1 MRLRFLYVS
10 AMILVGAA
18 PPASAKPTCELR
30 GKAWL
35 EGRLHDSSR
44 PPRNTVD
51 ARLGEEIEVFVAAS
65 GHLGGRPVIFSESG
79 VRGRVSW
86 LRSGC
91 GPLQV
96 TWRRVEPRMEHV
108 HTPAPNAQAKIYAN
122 AIVFGPS
129 HGKWLGFDRL
139 EYVETP
145 IEGEAP
151 ILRVRDAHPSPV
163 IAIER
168 VAALLP
174 LGTMRLAA
182 TICAGGKCLSTP
194 DAKDAPDGLISERVF
209 RYTFR
214 SGDGFIGWLTSFF
227 NVPYLFGSAGAGVR
241 SQAERYLGADCADIL
256 VAALRRAGRRDMAY
270 TSVAE
275 LVGQL
280 ERIAGPAEVRP
291 CATSGSP
298 CAALAQPPLRFGRD
312 VRPGD
317 LIALDYLEDDGQLP
331 RAWDHIVALIEDRGP
346 DGSPD
351 GLLGADDLVADSGDA
366 QGLKFAPLSHQ
377 GPVRMEVLRARGVPA
392 QIQFP

>member
-1 MRLRFLYVS
+1 MYLRSLCLS
-10 AMILVGAA
+10 ALLLVGAA
-18 PPASAKPTCELR
+18 PAALAKPTCELR

-35 EGRLHDSSR
+35 EGRLHGSSG

-65 GHLGGRPVIFSESG
+65 GHLDGKPVVFSESG
-79 VRGRVSW
+79 ARGHVSW
-86 LRSGC
+86 GRSGC
-91 GPLQV
+91 GSLQV
-96 TWRRVEPRMEHV
+96 TWRRVEPRMEHIN
-108 HTPAPNAQAKIYAN
+108 TPAPNAQAKIYAN
-122 AIVFGPS
+122 AVVFGPS
-129 HGKWLGFDRL
+129 HGKWLGFDRI

-151 ILRVRDAHPSPV
+151 ILRVRDASPSPV
-163 IAIER
+163 IAIQR
-168 VAALLP
+168 TAALSP

-182 TICAGGKCLSTP
+182 TICAGGRCLSTP

-209 RYTFR
+209 RYTVR

-256 VAALRRAGRRDMAY
+256 VAALRRTGRRDMAY

-275 LVGQL
+275 LVGRL
-280 ERIAGPAEVRP
+280 ERIAGPVEVRP
-291 CATSGSP
+291 CAASESSCT
-298 CAALAQPPLRFGRD
+298 ALAQPPLRFDRD

-317 LIALDYLEDDGQLP
+317 LIALDYLEDGGQLP
-331 RAWDHIVALIEDRGP
+331 RAWDHIVVLIEDRGP
-346 DGSPD
+346 DGRPD

-366 QGLKFAPLSHQ
+366 QGLKFAPLGQQ
-377 GPVRMEVLRARGVPA
+377 GRVRMEVLRARGVPA
-392 QIQFP
+392 R

>member
-1 MRLRFLYVS
+1 MSPFAL
-10 AMILVGAA
+10 ILIGAA
-18 PPASAKPTCELR
+18 VPASAQPPCELR

-35 EGRLHDSSR
+35 EGRVLGSAQ
-44 PPRNTVD
+44 PPRNPVD

-65 GHLGGRPVIFSESG
+65 GHLGGKPVTFSESDA
-79 VRGRVSW
+79 RGRVSW

-108 HTPAPNAQAKIYAN
+108 TTPAPNAQAQVYAN
-122 AIVFGPS
+122 AVVFGPS
-129 HGKWLGFDRL
+129 HGKWLGFDRI

-145 IEGEAP
+145 IEGAAP
-151 ILRVRDAHPSPV
+151 ILRVRDARPSPV
-163 IAIER
+163 TGIER
-168 VAALLP
+168 SPALSP
-174 LGTMRLAA
+174 LGVMRLAA
-182 TICAGGKCLSTP
+182 TLCAAGQCLSTP
-194 DAKDAPDGLISERVF
+194 DAKDAPEGLISERVF

-214 SGDGFIGWLTSFF
+214 DGDGFVGWLTSFF
-227 NVPYLFGSAGAGVR
+227 NVPYLFGSAGAGAR

-256 VAALRRAGRRDMAY
+256 VAALRRAGRSDLAY

-275 LVGQL
+275 LVGRL
-280 ERIAGPAEVRP
+280 ERVAGPAEVRP
-291 CATSGSP
+291 CAPSQGP

-317 LIALDYLEDDGQLP
+317 LIALDYLDDSGQLP

-346 DGSPD
+346 DGTPD

-366 QGLKFAPLSHQ
+366 QGLKFAPLGEQ
-377 GPVRMEVLRARGVPA
+377 GAVRMEILRAHGVPLR
-392 QIQFP
+392 